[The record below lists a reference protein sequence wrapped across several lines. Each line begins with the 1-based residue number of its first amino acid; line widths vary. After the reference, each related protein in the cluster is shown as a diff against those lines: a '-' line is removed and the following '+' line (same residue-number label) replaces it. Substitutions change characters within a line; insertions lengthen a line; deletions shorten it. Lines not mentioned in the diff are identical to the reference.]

1 MRQILVLLFV
11 VFAFLGCNQK
21 QVVQLKMPGQKAP
34 VVKQSTPKMEEDK
47 VTVVEEFTPVEI
59 METDIKE
66 QIINNNGSSN
76 EVLEPNEKF
85 SNIDT
90 TKANVN
96 LAFVY
101 PASLSKYAKSSINT
115 VAGYLAFKNLE
126 YNLTVIETSN
136 ENFDTIQNAF
146 SNIRDKNI
154 NKVIALFSPNAINS
168 LSKVV
173 NSDFKVYLPLIEKKD
188 SLENNDNL
196 IFGSISYEE
205 QLKKLS
211 YYSNGKNRTFYQET
225 YLGTK
230 LKNSYD
236 FVIGNSN
243 LRKEISNDEKNFK
256 NIVND
261 SRLRNS
267 SLFLNTDL
275 VKSSLIL
282 SQMTVYEINP
292 NTILATQIL
301 FDPMLMVL
309 TQERD
314 RQNLIIANSIGDV
327 DSKLKDEIATVGGN
341 ITFEWVD
348 YSTLVGTNYLF
359 SNGNSSLI
367 STKIENNQ
375 AVYTPRLFKSTDIG
389 FLEIK

>member
-211 YYSNGKNRTFYQET
+211 YYSNGNNILFYQDT
-225 YLGTK
+225 YLSRNIKKAYNNVVSSGIEREI
-230 LKNSYD
+230 KNS
-236 FVIGNSN
+236 
-243 LRKEISNDEKNFK
+243 EKNFK
-256 NIVND
+256 GVVGGLNA
-261 SRLRNS
+261 S
-267 SLFLNTDL
+267 SLYLNLDI
-275 VKSSLIL
+275 VKSALVL
-282 SQMTVYEINP
+282 SQLRASDVSPAFIFG
-292 NTILATQIL
+292 TQAIYDL
-301 FDPMLMVL
+301 NLLTL
-309 TQERD
+309 TQDED
-314 RQNLIIANSIGDV
+314 RKKLIVANSIGEV
-327 DSKLKDEIATVGGN
+327 DKKLKDEINSMGADLN
-341 ITFEWVD
+341 FSWVD
-348 YSTLVGTNYLF
+348 YSTLVGVNYLVD
-359 SNGNSSLI
+359 GNSNLI
-367 STKIENNQ
+367 PTKIENNE
-375 AVYTPRLFKSTDIG
+375 AIYMPRLYKSTSFG
-389 FLEIK
+389 FVEIK